1 MISKTNWNVPKR
13 RTFVH
18 EWWWTSLCLTWM
30 IHRAPQFHPA
40 AALPSDPNL
49 PEASLPNESESVG
62 CPGGSDIKESACNAG
77 NLDLIPELGRSLG
90 EGNSYPLQYFCL
102 ENPMNKGAWQTIVH
116 GVAKSQTQLSEIFS
130 WQAAFSFITSPTP
143 TFCQTVSASPQ
154 RIPFGLEGSTC
165 GNNI

>member
-1 MISKTNWNVPKR
+1 MKDAEPVSAWP
-13 RTFVH
+13 
-18 EWWWTSLCLTWM
+18 EWYIEHPSFTLLLLCPLT
-30 IHRAPQFHPA
+30 
-40 AALPSDPNL
+40 PNL

-62 CPGGSDIKESACNAG
+62 CPGGSDSKESACNAG
-77 NLDLIPELGRSLG
+77 NLGLIPELGRSLG

-154 RIPFGLEGSTC
+154 RIPFGLEGGHLREQHLKKC
-165 GNNI
+165 DHNKKCL